1 MPHYDRGEREPGAD
15 GVFLSVVTGR
25 LTGAV
30 GVALMAVL
38 GLVSFSVMA
47 PHLPRAPDT
56 FGVLV
61 LAFFIL
67 WYGGIVVIGLVS
79 LALAIRGR
87 RIEVAVRG
95 GALEWVDGPSEW
107 RSGSAPVKDVRAVR
121 AFYAA
126 PDLPGGRPELECVML
141 DLAAGPT
148 LLLPRNVA
156 RAAASEAFADFLKLL
171 NPAAVHEARTI
182 SDARE
187 LNELRDRVIRMRA
200 TPSRLRH

>member
-1 MPHYDRGEREPGAD
+1 MPGYDRGERALGVG

-25 LTGAV
+25 LTGSI
-30 GVALMAVL
+30 GVALMVVF
-38 GLVSFSVMA
+38 GLVSLRVIP
-47 PHLPRAPDT
+47 PHLPPAPDVP
-56 FGVLV
+56 GVLV
-61 LAFFIL
+61 LAFFVV
-67 WYGGIVVIGLVS
+67 WYGGIAVVGLVS

-87 RIEVAVRG
+87 RIEVAVRD
-95 GALEWVDGPSEW
+95 GALRWEDGPSEW

-156 RAAASEAFADFLKLL
+156 HAAASEAFADFLKLHS
-171 NPAAVHEARTI
+171 PAVVHLVKTV

-187 LNELRDRVIRMRA
+187 LGELRDRVMRMRA
-200 TPSRLRH
+200 TRRKR